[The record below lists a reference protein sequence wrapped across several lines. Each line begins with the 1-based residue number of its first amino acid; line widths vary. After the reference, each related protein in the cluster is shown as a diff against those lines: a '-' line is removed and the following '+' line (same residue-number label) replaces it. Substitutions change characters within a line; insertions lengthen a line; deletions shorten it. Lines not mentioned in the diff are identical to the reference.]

1 MNRRMLVATAMTV
14 VAAVLGLVLV
24 ERLGTTYTDALD
36 VTVDAA
42 ELSVVGIEA
51 ARDLAVEVA
60 GLASTTAV
68 VVDRAGDAVR
78 EGAGTTADIATALR
92 TNLAGGVDGTAGVAD
107 DLAAFIEFVER
118 LIPGSRDSLAEDL
131 RRVADG
137 LEPLPDQLR
146 AVGDDLA
153 VASDRLVDVS
163 PAIDTAAL
171 RLADVAERLEAALVT
186 LDDAVT
192 LAEQSRERATQARD
206 RADGDLWLARA
217 LVLLLATAFWWVIAW
232 DRRERHSASE
242 AM

>member
-1 MNRRMLVATAMTV
+1 MLIATTFAV
-14 VAAVLGLVLV
+14 IAALLGLVLV
-24 ERLGTTYTDALD
+24 ERLGTTYTDGLD

-42 ELSVVGIEA
+42 ALTVVGIEA
-51 ARDLAVEVA
+51 ARDLADEVA

-78 EGAGTTADIATALR
+78 EGAGTTADIAVALR

-107 DLAAFIEFVER
+107 DLAGFIEFVER

-163 PAIDTAAL
+163 PAIDTAAVRL
-171 RLADVAERLEAALVT
+171 SEVADRLAGALTT
-186 LDDAVT
+186 LDDAVA
-192 LAEQSRERATQARD
+192 LAEQSRERAQQARD
-206 RADGDLWLARA
+206 RADGDLWLARV
-217 LVLLLATAFWWVIAW
+217 LVLLVTAGFWWAIAW
-232 DRRERHSASE
+232 DRGRPQSARD
-242 AM
+242 AI